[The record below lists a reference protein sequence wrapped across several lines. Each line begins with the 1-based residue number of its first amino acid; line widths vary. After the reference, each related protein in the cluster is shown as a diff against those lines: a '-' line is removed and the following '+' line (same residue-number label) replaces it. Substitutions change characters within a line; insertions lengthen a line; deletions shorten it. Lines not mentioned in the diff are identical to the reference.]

1 MQVDQK
7 PYFGSATTRVETEV
21 LVIERFENCRNAFFT
36 LHKVNSDGEMELS
49 GKTIDPAKF
58 LSKLVQEKETTE
70 KCVKFIDSR
79 VLIEDEE
86 RLVWFDE
93 FKHSISYKYLE
104 KIRDFRVKMPNLI
117 FVFNKRSKTLRVACV
132 ANGRPNEKS
141 RLYAAPIPNV
151 GNTGAIC
158 LGSVKL
164 KSSDSIDEITEKYFN
179 SNKTHLNNNRLLKG
193 KSISNEQYFQWLI
206 EKEKSGKK
214 IKISELSR
222 LNVSME
228 EFIGTGLR
236 G

>member
-7 PYFGSATTRVETEV
+7 PFFGSTAVRMETEV

-36 LHKVNSDGEMELS
+36 LHKVSSDGEMELS
-49 GKTIDPAKF
+49 GKTIDPVLFLSQLVKKKENKTNVKF
-58 LSKLVQEKETTE
+58 L
-70 KCVKFIDSR
+70 DSR

-93 FKHSISYKYLE
+93 FKKTLTYTYLE

-117 FVFNKRSKTLRVACV
+117 FSFNKRSKSLRVACV
-132 ANGRPNEKS
+132 ANGRPNEQS
-141 RLYAAPIPNV
+141 QLYAAPIPNV
-151 GNTGAIC
+151 ADTGSIC

-164 KSSDSIDEITEKYFN
+164 KSSDTIDEITEKYFN
-179 SNKTHLNNNRLLKG
+179 SNKTHLNNNRLLRG
-193 KSISNEQYFQWLI
+193 KAISNEQYFQWLL

-222 LNVSME
+222 LSLSME